1 MFVGWYRYHQSRE
14 EKTTNLLPII
24 KGNQMK
30 AQPIA
35 GPIPNLTVRPNKH
48 AEPMERPRAA
58 VAAGFRI
65 PPSTTRHPRASGGPL
80 GRERERERQRHDET
94 RGGGGKEIRLDS
106 LDAKQPATPPSP
118 SILSCLICRVRGDG
132 STPTPTKLPPRR
144 RGGGRRCCSIH
155 IARRPPSRYRL
166 LLRLVFLFPIP
177 PPRICCSSL
186 PSFLPPTRIGSDRIG
201 GGCCC
206 CGLLRLLCNCNS
218 ARIGCAA
225 VASVSRLGSIAWS
238 HPFQPVPGNSP
249 PLLFV
254 WLWPIVKRRLA
265 IPPPFVWP
273 IYTKHDAQLLN
284 LLPVSDRCC
293 SLHGSKSHLL
303 MLLGSKSHLL
313 VLIKVEISSSHAV
326 KVEIHL
332 LILLR
337 LKIHL
342 VLLRSKFISC

>member
-80 GRERERERQRHDET
+80 GRERERETEARRDE
-94 RGGGGKEIRLDS
+94 RGWGK
-106 LDAKQPATPPSP
+106 
-118 SILSCLICRVRGDG
+118 GN
-132 STPTPTKLPPRR
+132 PPRFPR
-144 RGGGRRCCSIH
+144 RQATRDSSVSIH
-155 IARRPPSRYRL
+155 PLLPDLPRARRRIHPHPHQAPPAEARRRPPL
-166 LLRLVFLFPIP
+166 LLDPHRSPASKQVPPPP
-177 PPRICCSSL
+177 PPRFPLSNSAPPDLLLL
-186 PSFLPPTRIGSDRIG
+186 PPFLPPTHSDRIG
-201 GGCCC
+201 GGCCCC

-218 ARIGCAA
+218 TRIGCAA

-284 LLPVSDRCC
+284 LLPVSDRCWLP
-293 SLHGSKSHLL
+293 SR
-303 MLLGSKSHLL
+303 
-313 VLIKVEISSSHAV
+313 VEISSSHVVRVEISSSRVV

-332 LILLR
+332 ALTPLI
-337 LKIHL
+337 
-342 VLLRSKFISC
+342 